1 MKTTNMTYVWKHFY
15 TMSKNIRRFITS
27 NNKTC
32 VSRKRSNDIFDGI
45 LYWLSSSNTNT
56 TQEEARIKVNSFKTD
71 KTCSRQALVKKED
84 LVPIQVNDEQLNVL
98 TSNIQ
103 NILYKNIRQQS
114 NNPLVIA
121 VDGTYLTMKESFCKE
136 GYSGN
141 KNGES
146 IESLVTGMFNIT
158 CNCPVGLHITMH

>member
-1 MKTTNMTYVWKHFY
+1 MYNT
-15 TMSKNIRRFITS
+15 RR
-27 NNKTC
+27 
-32 VSRKRSNDIFDGI
+32 
-45 LYWLSSSNTNT
+45 
-56 TQEEARIKVNSFKTD
+56 NSFKTD

-84 LVPIQVNDEQLNVL
+84 LVPIQVYVEQLDVL

-146 IESLVTGMFNIT
+146 IEALVTGMFNIT
-158 CNCPVGLHITMH
+158 CNCPVGLHITMHWNERQASMDLVLEYPSYKYSVFVFDRGYFSEELFDFMNTC